1 MHQSQPLGMKARA
14 GTKDASAG
22 SNEFFAGQFGQ
33 VWSKAIP
40 FNRETVMQWEKKTI
54 IELGQQSHNP
64 SNVSGK
70 KKAEHEVD
78 SCAQII
84 SPEMQCCQQE
94 YWPTQ
99 LFVFFYC

>member
-40 FNRETVMQWEKKTI
+40 FNRETVMQWKNKSYHRI
-54 IELGQQSHNP
+54 GPAKSQP
-64 SNVSGK
+64 F
-70 KKAEHEVD
+70 
-78 SCAQII
+78 
-84 SPEMQCCQQE
+84 QCHWQKE
-94 YWPTQ
+94 SRT
-99 LFVFFYC
+99 